1 MIADYS
7 PHGGP
12 FSATAW
18 TFTPLLPAVAPL
30 DPQSRQAH
38 ELLESLDDAMFA
50 AIAGQATAVAEA
62 QALWRRAVAVL
73 PSELVEE
80 SREQYL
86 RFAAEVTRR
95 VEEDGLRDA
104 TIAIAAFEIIALL
117 AQ

>member
-7 PHGGP
+7 PLGVP

-18 TFTPLLPAVAPL
+18 TFTPILATVAPL
-30 DPQSRQAH
+30 DPESRQAH
-38 ELLESLDDAMFA
+38 ELLESLDDVMFA
-50 AIAGQATAVAEA
+50 AISGQAAAVAEA
-62 QALWRRAVAVL
+62 QALWQRAVAVL
-73 PSELVEE
+73 PNELVEE

-104 TIAIAAFEIIALL
+104 R
-117 AQ
+117 